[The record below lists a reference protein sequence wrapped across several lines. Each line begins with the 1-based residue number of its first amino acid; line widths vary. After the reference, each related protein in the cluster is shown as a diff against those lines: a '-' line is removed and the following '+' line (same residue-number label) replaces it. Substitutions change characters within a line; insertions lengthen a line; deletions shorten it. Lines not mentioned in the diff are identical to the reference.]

1 MNKFILSLFLLL
13 CSNKPYAQVCNIIV
27 NATAHRITSDTTL
40 TYDSSPVMQ
49 SWVPCPGKFIQ
60 LDSAIT
66 QIDTFYLREG
76 NTLNID
82 SLSTMA
88 GGFVVYADSGSVV
101 DCNFKQTLLIY
112 YTPNTILKDT
122 IGWGNKV
129 LCSDIVFD
137 FSNMIEAHDCN
148 TPLSTT
154 DRKMLFYQLA
164 NGSSQWTINFPQS
177 IHGKAIL
184 YNLYA
189 QVVQQYECKGSQLNI
204 QHNHLVPGL
213 YFLKLQTDC
222 GDVILKLTAQ

>member
-1 MNKFILSLFLLL
+1 MKNIFTLISFLVFTTFAE
-13 CSNKPYAQVCNIIV
+13 AQVCNVVV

-40 TYDSSPVMQ
+40 TYDNSPVMQ
-49 SWVPCPGKFIQ
+49 SWVPCPGKLIQ

-82 SLSTMA
+82 SLSTLA
-88 GGFVVYADSGSVV
+88 GGFVIYADSGSVV

-148 TPLSTT
+148 GALSIIDHQSMFTHVAT
-154 DRKMLFYQLA
+154 LSAQWNIFLAQRIQGRALLFDLNARQISAMDIDGREL
-164 NGSSQWTINFPQS
+164 
-177 IHGKAIL
+177 
-184 YNLYA
+184 
-189 QVVQQYECKGSQLNI
+189 QVKRNELI
-204 QHNHLVPGL
+204 PGI
-213 YFLKLQTDC
+213 YFLLLQTNQ
-222 GDVILKLTAQ
+222 GRYSIKLMNE